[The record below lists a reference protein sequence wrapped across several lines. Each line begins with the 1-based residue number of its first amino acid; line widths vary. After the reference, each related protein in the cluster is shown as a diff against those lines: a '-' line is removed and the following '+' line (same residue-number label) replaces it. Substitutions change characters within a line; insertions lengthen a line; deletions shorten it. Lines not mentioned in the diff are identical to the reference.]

1 MCSFPKVRALCYLT
15 THSSTSCTLICTQA
29 DRAGSVLVLV
39 LVLVLVRRIH
49 ATYLPTYLYP
59 PFQPLHH
66 HHHHQ
71 SFPRTPKPHTRGVL
85 NVTPTALK
93 TPTHNNP
100 TTSLRTL
107 DRYPRHV
114 ISSLGCSLASRNA
127 AAW

>member
-15 THSSTSCTLICTQA
+15 THSSMSGTLCAQA
-29 DRAGSVLVLV
+29 DRAGSV

-66 HHHHQ
+66 HHHQ

-85 NVTPTALK
+85 NVTPTVLK